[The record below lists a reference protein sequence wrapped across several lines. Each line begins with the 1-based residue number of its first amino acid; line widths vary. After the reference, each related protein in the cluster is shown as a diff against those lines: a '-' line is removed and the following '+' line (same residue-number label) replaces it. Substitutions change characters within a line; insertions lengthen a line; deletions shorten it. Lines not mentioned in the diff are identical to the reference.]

1 MSESAA
7 LPDNGVSQRMKRPA
21 GWLNARLLLLVVIAG
36 LALFPGAFDVIE
48 IALSE
53 AFLQVTVFVAGT
65 LAIVFGLEKVFAVDL
80 GKMMSRAKYMQGFYA
95 ALLGATPGCG
105 GAIIVVTQFT
115 KGKISFGSVVAVLIA
130 TMGDAAFLLI
140 AREPQT
146 AILILS
152 VSLVAGTISGLI
164 VDAIHGPDFL
174 RPKVLD
180 ETDASEMRPMPRAM
194 ESLDWV
200 WITMVLLALP
210 IAVAIAMQIDPDV
223 WFQGLGFDNAATR
236 FGAIGAILSLII
248 WALKPGWSG
257 QNIHDSSQPLRRR
270 IIDDTSFVTAWVVMA
285 FVSYEMFVHLT
296 GADIGSLFGSFIPLM
311 PLMGMLVGLIPGCGP
326 QIVVTTLYLAGA
338 VPLSAQFS
346 NSIANDGD
354 ALFPAIALAPRAAF
368 MATIY
373 SAVPALIVGYGW
385 MFLFERG

>member
-1 MSESAA
+1 M
-7 LPDNGVSQRMKRPA
+7 LPENKISPSLPRPA
-21 GWLNARLLLLVVIAG
+21 GWLNARLLLLVIIAG
-36 LALFPGAFDVIE
+36 LAMLPGAFEVIE
-48 IALSE
+48 VALSE

-146 AILILS
+146 AVLILS
-152 VSLVAGTISGLI
+152 VSLVVGTISGLV
-164 VDAIHGPDFL
+164 VDTIHGTDFL
-174 RPKVLD
+174 RPKVREALD
-180 ETDASEMRPMPRAM
+180 MGETKPMPRAM
-194 ESLDWV
+194 KGLDWL

-210 IAVAIAMQIDPDV
+210 IAIAIAGQVDPDT
-223 WFQGLGFDNAATR
+223 WFAGWGIDNLATR
-236 FGAIGAILSLII
+236 FGAVGAVLSLVI

-257 QNIHDSSQPLRRR
+257 QNIHDASQPLQRRV
-270 IIDDTSFVTAWVVMA
+270 IDDTSFVTSWVVMA
-285 FVSYEMFVHLT
+285 FVSYEMLVHVSDI
-296 GADIGSLFGSFIPLM
+296 DIGTFFGTFTPLM
-311 PLMGMLVGLIPGCGP
+311 PLVGMLVGLIPGCGP

-338 VPLSAQFS
+338 IPLSAQFS

-354 ALFPAIALAPRAAF
+354 ALFPAIALAPRAAII
-368 MATIY
+368 ATLY

-385 MFLFERG
+385 MFMFERG